1 MYMLLN
7 IHFLYK
13 NGKSVP
19 IYKDIAE
26 PGYIREKSISSIY
39 ILKAVIK
46 ERSITIKYAP
56 HFLYAE
62 NFDLLRLNSPK
73 RKIVRTLLNTDQ
85 SQRRKHP

>member
-13 NGKSVP
+13 NGKSVL

-26 PGYIREKSISSIY
+26 PGNIREKY
-39 ILKAVIK
+39 FFNILKAVIK

-56 HFLYAE
+56 NFFYAE
-62 NFDLLRLNSPK
+62 ILTNSVKFFK
-73 RKIVRTLLNTDQ
+73 RKIGQTLMNTDQ
-85 SQRRKHP
+85 SQRRKQQ